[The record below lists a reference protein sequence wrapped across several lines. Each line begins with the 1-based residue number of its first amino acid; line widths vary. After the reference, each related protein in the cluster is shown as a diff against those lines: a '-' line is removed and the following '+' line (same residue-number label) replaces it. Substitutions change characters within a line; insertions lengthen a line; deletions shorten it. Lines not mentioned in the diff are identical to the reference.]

1 MEDPQRNPLEPA
13 LPAAATPEGVS
24 IPGQSVAHPGPA
36 REAHSQATG
45 RAWLAALLKRTTAAI
60 RARHYSSNT
69 ERSYLAWVRRFFW
82 FSGRIH
88 PELLGIR
95 EVRAFLNHLGSDAN
109 VSAATQN
116 QAFNALLFLF
126 RHVLERKLVGLDQ
139 ITRARPSARRPV
151 VLSRE
156 EVRVVLLHL
165 RGPHRLMAALM
176 YGSGLRL
183 RECCTLRIQDLD
195 LERKE
200 IRVKDAK
207 GRRDRITILP
217 ERLLVPL
224 RQQLDKVKLLHDSD
238 LAAGAG
244 SVPVAPSLAPE
255 HGRSQRDWPW
265 QWVFPA
271 TRLRADRSSGERR
284 RPHIHESMMQR
295 EFSIAVRAARLTKPA
310 TCHTLR
316 HSFATHLF
324 ESGHDIR
331 TIQELLGHSDVATT
345 LIYTHG
351 PNRSPRPVRSPLDR
365 RDL

>member
-1 MEDPQRNPLEPA
+1 MDDPQPNPPQPPLTQAVSPDGVVTDRRPPA
-13 LPAAATPEGVS
+13 PQAPASGPPSRAT
-24 IPGQSVAHPGPA
+24 
-36 REAHSQATG
+36 AT
-45 RAWLAALLKRTTAAI
+45 AWLTALVGRTSTAI
-60 RARHYSSNT
+60 RSRHYSSNT

-95 EVRAFLNHLGSDAN
+95 EVRAFLSHLGSEAN

-116 QAFNALLFLF
+116 QAFTALLFLF
-126 RHVLERKLVGLDQ
+126 RNVLGRKLVGLEQ
-139 ITRARPSARRPV
+139 IVRARPSTRRPV

-156 EVRVVLLHL
+156 DVRVVLLHL
-165 RGPHRLMAALM
+165 RGAHRLMAALM

-183 RECCTLRIQDLD
+183 RECCALRIQDLD

-200 IRVKDAK
+200 IRVSDAK

-217 ERLLVPL
+217 ERLVVPL
-224 RQQLDKVKLLHDSD
+224 REQLDKVKLLHDSD

-244 SVPVAPSLAPE
+244 SVPVVPGLALP

-271 TRLRADRSSGERR
+271 TRLRADHASGERR
-284 RPHIHESMMQR
+284 RPHIHESVMQR
-295 EFSIAVRAARLTKPA
+295 EFAIAVRAARLSKPA

-331 TIQELLGHSDVATT
+331 TIQQLLGHSDVATT

-351 PNRSPRPVRSPLDR
+351 LNRTPRRVRSPLDR
-365 RDL
+365 PDA